1 MNMNDDY
8 LWDRTGEPDPEIEE
22 LERVMGTLRYQA
34 PPLEIPAGVE
44 PQRRTT
50 TPHMMSPRWAVAAA
64 IAVIV
69 LGLGVWLSMQRRST
83 PGVAKTDT
91 PPSPTRSADPETAK
105 APPVAPS
112 SKDTSTEVAVNS
124 EPPRRDVVRHPRSP
138 RSPSNLAGRAI
149 PRHDNASGS
158 TQLTAKEFQDAQAS
172 KAQLMLAL
180 RVASTKVN
188 FAVKKTQTPNP
199 ANQQNQHRIG

>member
-8 LWDRTGEPDPEIEE
+8 LWDRTGEPDPEIAE

-44 PQRRTT
+44 PERRTT
-50 TPHMMSPRWAVAAA
+50 TPHLFSTRWAVAAA

-69 LGLGVWLSMQRRST
+69 LGLGVWVSMQRRST
-83 PGVAKTDT
+83 PGVAETNT
-91 PPSPTRSADPETAK
+91 PPSPNQVAAPDVAK
-105 APPVAPS
+105 APPVVPD
-112 SKDTSTEVAVNS
+112 SKDNSTAVAVNS
-124 EPPRRDVVRHPRSP
+124 EPRPRDVVRQPRNP
-138 RSPSNLAGRAI
+138 RNLAGRVI
-149 PRHDNASGS
+149 PRHDNASGAA
-158 TQLTAKEFQDAQAS
+158 QLTAKEFQDAQAS

-199 ANQQNQHRIG
+199 ANQQNQHRVG